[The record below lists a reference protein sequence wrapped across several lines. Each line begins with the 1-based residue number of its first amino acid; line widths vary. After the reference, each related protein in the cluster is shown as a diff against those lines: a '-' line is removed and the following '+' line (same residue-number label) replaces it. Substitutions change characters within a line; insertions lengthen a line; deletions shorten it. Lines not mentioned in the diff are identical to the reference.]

1 MIFDTAH
8 AHCYFFWWQMCLLK
22 SAIVHMYS
30 KMINFDAVDFNDCRA
45 EEGEICLF

>member
-1 MIFDTAH
+1 
-8 AHCYFFWWQMCLLK
+8 MCLLK

-30 KMINFDAVDFNDCRA
+30 KMINFDVVDFNDCRAA